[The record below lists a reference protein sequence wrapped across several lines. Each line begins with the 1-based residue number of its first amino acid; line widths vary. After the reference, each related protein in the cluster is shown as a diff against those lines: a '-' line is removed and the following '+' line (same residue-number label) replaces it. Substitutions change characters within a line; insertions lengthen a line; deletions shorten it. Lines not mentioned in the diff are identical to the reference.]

1 VGGYAD
7 WLRQTGGRPAK
18 AAPATPWVAPEVS
31 AAPAPPDALA
41 PPKPA
46 SPVLPQRAAGAR
58 RLSYKEQRE
67 LAALPDTIQ
76 RLEQE
81 QAQLHS
87 SLNDP
92 DYFKRDQQAAA
103 AGLERLAGLAA
114 ELEAAYSRWD
124 SLESLRAAGGS

>member
-1 VGGYAD
+1 
-7 WLRQTGGRPAK
+7 
-18 AAPATPWVAPEVS
+18 VS